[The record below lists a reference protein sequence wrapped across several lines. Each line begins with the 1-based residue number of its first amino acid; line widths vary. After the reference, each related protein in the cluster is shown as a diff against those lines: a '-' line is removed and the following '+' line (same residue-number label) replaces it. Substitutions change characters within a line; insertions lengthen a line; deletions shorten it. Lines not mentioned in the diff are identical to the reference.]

1 VTEKR
6 TPTHDLAAFKAKF
19 STVGGLNVTGTA
31 IKTAAELGF
40 GRQEIV
46 DAIQTMDKTHFVK
59 SMTSYHDHKVWQDVY
74 NVPHD
79 DELTLYVKFTAD
91 TVTEFKL
98 LSFKEKQN
106 D

>member
-1 VTEKR
+1 MTEKK
-6 TPTHDLAAFKAKF
+6 TPSHDLAAFRARF
-19 STVGGLNVTGTA
+19 SKVEALAVTATA

-46 DAIQTMDKTHFVK
+46 DAIQKMERSHFVK
-59 SMTSYHDHKVWQDVY
+59 SMTSYADHRVWHDVY
-74 NVPHD
+74 NVPHS

-98 LSFKEKQN
+98 LSFKEKSN